1 MKNYFLFLVL
11 IFLFSCSKETSNIK
25 NDSIATTYYKKAKK
39 LSGDSAY
46 YYYNLAKNA
55 YLDIKDSSGVG
66 RSLVNMAIIQQE
78 NGDYYGGI
86 ETSLEGN
93 RYLKNVNDTIV
104 RATLGSSYNNM
115 GISSSYL
122 YDYEN
127 AIKFYTEALKY
138 AKTPADITLYQNN
151 LGDALVSLK
160 EYKAAEQNFILALKT
175 EDKLNYAR
183 ALNNLARARYSENPK
198 YNPLPEFYT
207 ALKIREENDDLLGQN
222 SSYATL
228 SNYFLDKNNKE
239 KALEYAKKML
249 TVSRQKNSK
258 EDQAQALQ
266 KIVYL
271 DKENYPQY
279 FKEFQILNDSLQ
291 ISKSRAKNQFAVVRY
306 DVEQKNAENQRLKAN
321 SAEKD
326 NYILRQY
333 FILTILVFLIIFIII
348 LYRKRQ
354 IRLKQEKELEIKN
367 TQLKISKK
375 VHDVVANG
383 IYQVMTKIENQE
395 YFDKV
400 KALDELEFV
409 YEKSRDISYEKSDA
423 STEEKYFSEKV
434 SELIGSFKNESV
446 NTYIAGNDKNL
457 WENVREKTQ
466 DEIYQIIRE
475 LLVNMRKHSGASTV
489 SFRFERIQDEI
500 RINYSDNGIG
510 IPGDVLY
517 KNGLSS
523 TVSRIEAI
531 RGAII
536 FDTKIEKGLKI
547 NISFPVS

>member
-1 MKNYFLFLVL
+1 MKNYFLFILL
-11 IFLFSCSKETSNIK
+11 ILLFSCSKETSNIK
-25 NDSIATTYYKKAKK
+25 NDSIANTYYKKAKK
-39 LSGDSAY
+39 LTGDSAY
-46 YYYNLAKNA
+46 YYYNLAKNS

-78 NGDYYGGI
+78 NGDYYGSI

-93 RYLKNVNDTIV
+93 RYLKNVNDSII

-160 EYKAAEQNFILALKT
+160 EYKAAEQNFILALRTK
-175 EDKLNYAR
+175 DKLSYAR
-183 ALNNLARARYSENPK
+183 ALNNLARARFDENSN
-198 YNPLPEFYT
+198 YDPLPELYK
-207 ALKIREENDDLLGQN
+207 ALKIREENNNLLGQN

-228 SNYFLDKNNKE
+228 SDYFLDKDKE

-249 TVSRQKNSK
+249 AVSIQSGSE
-258 EDQAQALQ
+258 EDQLQALQ
-266 KIVYL
+266 KIVKL
-271 DKENYPQY
+271 DKENYLKY
-279 FKEFQILNDSLQ
+279 FTEFQILNESLQ
-291 ISKSRAKNQFAVVRY
+291 ISKTKSKNQFAIVRY
-306 DVEQKNAENQRLKAN
+306 EVKQQNDRYQKLVE
-321 SAEKD
+321 D
-326 NYILRQY
+326 NKFDRIKRN
-333 FILTILVFLIIFIII
+333 FAISILVIVLIAGIFW
-348 LYRKRQ
+348 YRKRK
-354 IRLKQEKELEIKN
+354 IRLEQEKELEIKN
-367 TQLKISKK
+367 TQLKLSKK

-383 IYQVMTKIENQE
+383 IYQVMTKIENQKH
-395 YFDKV
+395 FDKV

-409 YEKSRDISYEKSDA
+409 YEKSRDISYEKSDN
-423 STEEKYFSEKV
+423 SIEEKDISEKI

-446 NTYIAGNDKNL
+446 NTYIAGNEKML
-457 WENVREKTQ
+457 WENVSKTTQ
-466 DEIYQIIRE
+466 DEVYQIIRE
-475 LLVNMRKHSGASTV
+475 LLVNMRKHSGATTV
-489 SFRFERIQDEI
+489 SFRFERTENNIS
-500 RINYSDNGIG
+500 INYSDNGVG

-523 TVSRIEAI
+523 TVSRIENI
-531 RGAII
+531 SGAII
-536 FDTKIEKGLKI
+536 FDTKTEKGLKI